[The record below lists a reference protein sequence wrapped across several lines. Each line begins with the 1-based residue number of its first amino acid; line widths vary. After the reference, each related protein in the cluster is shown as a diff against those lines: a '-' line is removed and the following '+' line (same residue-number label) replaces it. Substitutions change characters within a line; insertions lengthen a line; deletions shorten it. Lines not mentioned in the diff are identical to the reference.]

1 MGSLTDV
8 LLGSGRILLGSVLGS
23 VFQLWCGLL
32 VNHTLEIC
40 IRLSIEDAVHCAEEG
55 GSIRLESR
63 CKVFGVKTQFRG
75 VRGDLLEAG
84 ATFLHQVQLGE
95 DIGNDGVSSLGRNL
109 QDIPVLDHATFNG
122 LRSLK

>member
-1 MGSLTDV
+1 MGSLTDG
-8 LLGSGRILLGSVLGS
+8 LLGSGRILLGS

-40 IRLSIEDAVHCAEEG
+40 IRLSIEDAVHCGEEG

-109 QDIPVLDHATFNG
+109 QDIAVLDHATFNG
-122 LRSLK
+122 LRLLK